1 MNPGKFQHL
10 ITRGRRELKVFHLKG
25 LLFTYLSM
33 TLGYNMM
40 PSPPPTLD
48 ELVVPHAAGSSRDEM
63 VDKPS
68 VKQTALGASDI
79 GLNVENM
86 VHRAALMFSDAQ
98 VEWNQNKICK
108 LLKPTQAWHSEQAKR
123 LTTIDA
129 TIPWETGQILGGID
143 THISLCLYQC
153 KWTREY
159 ESFGIT
165 TVWKACTMS
174 LGGADGEY
182 SSQ

>member
-25 LLFTYLSM
+25 LLFSFLSM

-40 PSPPPTLD
+40 PAPPPILEED
-48 ELVVPHAAGSSRDEM
+48 ISNVEMGAADM

-79 GLNVENM
+79 GINVENM
-86 VHRAALMFSDAQ
+86 VHRAALMFSDPQ

-108 LLKPTQAWHSEQAKR
+108 LLRPTQSWHSEQAKR

-129 TIPWETGQILGGID
+129 TIPWETEQILGGIN
-143 THISLCLYQC
+143 THIRVCLYQC

-159 ESFGIT
+159 ESYGIT
-165 TVWKACTMS
+165 TVWKQCVMS
-174 LGGADGEY
+174 LGGAHRE
-182 SSQ
+182 